1 VLGLEQRALVFDGA
15 THEMTSGGLGTLPP
29 KIYQPDGW

>member
-1 VLGLEQRALVFDGA
+1 VLGFEQRAFVLDGA
-15 THEMTSGGLGTLPP
+15 THGMTSGRLGTLPP